1 MKKLIALLLALVMV
15 LGLVACGAKEEAS
28 TATESTE
35 STATESTE
43 TEAAEE
49 ETTTE
54 EAEDVTLS
62 LWIYDDGENVT
73 ALYEE
78 FADAVHEKYP
88 NITIATEVLPY
99 DSGPEKFVVACATN
113 TTPDLYFDG
122 YSRIAPAVKA
132 GLTVDLT
139 DVINNNDVFVAQQTD
154 GVMANG
160 GYGYMAT
167 ATGAAYCVFVNLDL
181 AERLGVADML
191 PEDKLTWSYDDV
203 LEICRAAKA
212 ADPSIVP
219 IDLFAGTQS
228 SDAYTY
234 SWFIANGVELTNED
248 LTATAFNE
256 GENREKAIEVLDL
269 YKTLIDEDLTV
280 TGPATMADTD
290 CQELW
295 HAGQVLFFHGAFSN
309 NSSWLKNMEE
319 GLCVPFSYDSL
330 CIPTKSGDAVP
341 YVCNWGSY
349 GYCGFANNGH
359 EEEIKQVLEMWLQDP
374 YWQSQLS
381 NMTGRLSVMSTTT
394 AEWPNESIAVTM
406 ERGAAY
412 GAEYARSDFGILE
425 SWWADFRGT
434 FYPNLQEFYV
444 GTVDAGTMLDNWQ
457 AAADAVISAA
467 NAG

>member
-15 LGLVACGAKEEAS
+15 LGLVACGAKEEAPAE
-28 TATESTE
+28 TPATETP
-35 STATESTE
+35 
-43 TEAAEE
+43 AEE
-49 ETTTE
+49 APAEETPAE
-54 EAEDVTLS
+54 ENEAVTLS

-78 FADAVHEKYP
+78 FADAVNEKYP
-88 NITIATEVLPY
+88 YITIKTEVLPY

-139 DVINNNDVFVAQQTD
+139 DVISNNDVFVAQQTD
-154 GVMANG
+154 GVMPNG

-191 PEDKLTWSYDDV
+191 PEDLMTWSYDDL

-212 ADPSIVP
+212 ADPSVVP

-234 SWFIANGVELTNED
+234 SWFIANGVQLTNDD

-256 GENREKAIEVLDL
+256 GENREKAIEVLEF
-269 YKTLIDEDLTV
+269 YKTLIDEGLTNE
-280 TGPATMADTD
+280 GPATMSDTD
-290 CQELW
+290 TQEIW
-295 HAGQVLFFHGAFSN
+295 HAGQCLFFHGAFSN
-309 NSSWLKNMEE
+309 NSSWQKNMDE
-319 GLCVPFSYDSL
+319 GLCVPFAYDSL

-359 EEEIKQVLEMWLQDP
+359 EEEIKLVLEMWLQDP

-394 AEWPNESIAVTM
+394 AEWPTESIAVTM

-412 GAEYARSDFGILE
+412 GAEYAISNFGILE

-457 AAADAVISAA
+457 AAADALISAA
-467 NAG
+467 TAG